1 MVVRRSNELRDAARM
16 SFDCQVCVWFLLKEG
31 NIIAVTGTGYDGN
44 YIQLHWWL
52 PSLQSRTV
60 PMCVAWFPAPADS
73 AACKR
78 RHEFCVELSS
88 GISQAI
94 VSGWRLVVL
103 EIPLHRKF
111 EFLLSVP
118 LILEYEAVLT
128 RPQHLA
134 ACGLSGAETGRAIVT
149 FNQRD
154 FAAGTKA
161 LIAP

>member
-1 MVVRRSNELRDAARM
+1 
-16 SFDCQVCVWFLLKEG
+16 
-31 NIIAVTGTGYDGN
+31 
-44 YIQLHWWL
+44 
-52 PSLQSRTV
+52 
-60 PMCVAWFPAPADS
+60 MCVAWFPAPADS

-128 RPQHLA
+128 QPQHLA

-149 FNQRD
+149 FNQRLCSCHKGFD
-154 FAAGTKA
+154 CA
-161 LIAP
+161 LILPATVLQQIRIGV

>member
-1 MVVRRSNELRDAARM
+1 M
-16 SFDCQVCVWFLLKEG
+16 SFDCQVCVWFLLKAG
-31 NIIAVTGTGYDGN
+31 NIIAVTGTGYDYN
-44 YIQLHWWL
+44 YIQLHSITLVKL
-52 PSLQSRTV
+52 PSPQSRTA

-118 LILEYEAVLT
+118 LALEYEAVLT

-149 FNQRD
+149 FNQGD

>member
-1 MVVRRSNELRDAARM
+1 M
-16 SFDCQVCVWFLLKEG
+16 
-31 NIIAVTGTGYDGN
+31 
-44 YIQLHWWL
+44 
-52 PSLQSRTV
+52 
-60 PMCVAWFPAPADS
+60 
-73 AACKR
+73 
-78 RHEFCVELSS
+78 
-88 GISQAI
+88 
-94 VSGWRLVVL
+94 SGWRLVVL

-161 LIAP
+161 LIEP

>member
-1 MVVRRSNELRDAARM
+1 
-16 SFDCQVCVWFLLKEG
+16 LLG
-31 NIIAVTGTGYDGN
+31 FPPLLTV
-44 YIQLHWWL
+44 L
-52 PSLQSRTV
+52 PASR
-60 PMCVAWFPAPADS
+60 
-73 AACKR
+73 
-78 RHEFCVELSS
+78 EFCAELSS

-128 RPQHLA
+128 QPQHLA

-149 FNQRD
+149 FNQPD

>member
-1 MVVRRSNELRDAARM
+1 M

-44 YIQLHWWL
+44 YIQLHWCL

-60 PMCVAWFPAPADS
+60 PMCVAWFPAPADG
-73 AACKR
+73 AACER
-78 RHEFCVELSS
+78 RHEFSVELSS

-118 LILEYEAVLT
+118 LALEYEAVLT

-134 ACGLSGAETGRAIVT
+134 ACGLSGAETGRAMVT
-149 FNQRD
+149 FNQPD

>member
-1 MVVRRSNELRDAARM
+1 M
-16 SFDCQVCVWFLLKEG
+16 SFDCQVCVWFLLKAG
-31 NIIAVTGTGYDGN
+31 NIIAVTGTGYDYN
-44 YIQLHWWL
+44 YIQLHSITLVKL
-52 PSLQSRTV
+52 PSPQS
-60 PMCVAWFPAPADS
+60 
-73 AACKR
+73 
-78 RHEFCVELSS
+78 
-88 GISQAI
+88 I

-118 LILEYEAVLT
+118 LILECEAVLT

-134 ACGLSGAETGRAIVT
+134 TCGLSGAETGRAIVT
-149 FNQRD
+149 FNQGD

>member
-1 MVVRRSNELRDAARM
+1 M
-16 SFDCQVCVWFLLKEG
+16 SFDCQVCVWFLLKAG
-31 NIIAVTGTGYDGN
+31 NIIAVTGTGYDYN
-44 YIQLHWWL
+44 YIQLHSITLVKL
-52 PSLQSRTV
+52 PSPQSRTA

-154 FAAGTKA
+154 FAEGVIRVMAIPASSVATC
-161 LIAP
+161 

>member
-1 MVVRRSNELRDAARM
+1 MTVIT
-16 SFDCQVCVWFLLKEG
+16 F
-31 NIIAVTGTGYDGN
+31 N
-44 YIQLHWWL
+44 YIAEAT
-52 PSLQSRTV
+52 SLQSRTV

-73 AACKR
+73 AAGKR

-94 VSGWRLVVL
+94 MSGWRLVVL

-134 ACGLSGAETGRAIVT
+134 ACGLSGAETGRANVT

-161 LIAP
+161 LIPP